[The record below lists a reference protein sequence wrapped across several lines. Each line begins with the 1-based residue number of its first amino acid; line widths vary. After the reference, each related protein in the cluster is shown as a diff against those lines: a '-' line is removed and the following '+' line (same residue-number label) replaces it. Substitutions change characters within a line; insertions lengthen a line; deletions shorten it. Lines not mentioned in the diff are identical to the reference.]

1 MTEDERNRLRERFAS
16 EREDRPQ
23 RRRSN
28 KTTTSDVFR
37 NISAVLFAVL
47 VAVWVLNRPNNVP
60 PVTPVADRSMPTAP
74 PSQPTLTP
82 EPITSRAS
90 IKPQPLSDCI
100 KADNVID
107 ESVVTC
113 RYGKY
118 PTPKENPNA
127 QGMVSAQYMEKFK
140 DQQYQRAAVRHEQF
154 VETFWIRQWD
164 GRATHLAQWS
174 VVDNQIDSTS
184 VCANQRRGSIEYREC
199 RKGAKV
205 WFKEQCRDGSHGQAA
220 HLRYCSAANG
230 FSPMG

>member
-1 MTEDERNRLRERFAS
+1 MTEDERNRLRERFAADN
-16 EREDRPQ
+16 EDRPG

-37 NISAVLFAVL
+37 NVSAVLLAVL
-47 VAVWVLNRPNNVP
+47 VAVWFVNRPSTVP
-60 PVTPVADRSMPTAP
+60 PTIAVVDHSVPVTAP
-74 PSQPTLTP
+74 PLPTP
-82 EPITSRAS
+82 APDSITSRAS
-90 IKPQPLSDCI
+90 IRPRPLDKCI

-118 PTPKENPNA
+118 PSPKENPNA

-140 DQQYQRAAVRHEQF
+140 AQPQRVGLRHEQF
-154 VETFWIRQWD
+154 FETAWVLQWD
-164 GRATHLAQWS
+164 GKARHLAQWS
-174 VVDNQIDSTS
+174 VIDNQIDGTS

-205 WFKEQCRDGSHGQAA
+205 WFKEQCRDNSLDAAA
-220 HLRYCSAANG
+220 HQRYCSAASG